1 MTRISSTIE
10 QRRRSAGQIASLVVF
25 NALIFQEVLSYTN
38 RQVTSILQTMRQP
51 DPASAFADHWQFILD
66 DINYYPVFHVAHD
79 VLLSIPASADLDRL
93 LGSLVDKARQMIRLR
108 AAFRHDLMGRVYH
121 TLLTESD
128 AKYLG
133 TYYTSVPAAT
143 FLLQLAMCP
152 VHWPNLNWND
162 LDSIARLR
170 IADLACGTGTLL
182 MAAADAMRDNYTSA
196 SAITAQEPDLDRL
209 HQVLVEDVLYGYDVL
224 PTAGHLTASSI
235 GMLAPHVPV
244 RRMNLWNL
252 DVGNPGARLGSIEFL
267 EDSTIRFTQDL
278 FGATLMPE
286 LISPTGTVADE
297 ATLPELDMCV
307 MNPPFTRSTIGN
319 LLFGS
324 VPSGERR
331 AMRQRLSA
339 MLRRPRHGRSIP
351 ANATAGLGS
360 VFVAV
365 ADARLKRGGLLAL
378 VLPKAVLSGIA
389 WRKTRALLSQDYV
402 LEAAVISHEPGRWNF
417 SDSTALSEVLVL
429 ASKRLEASNPIDELR
444 PVACINLWHVPRN
457 SWESLSLARSVRC
470 NQAPDLEG
478 GQGDLRLR
486 RGDSELGQ
494 IVSIPWGR
502 LRSKPSWLLPWAFAQ
517 ADLTRA
523 ALSLES
529 GHLVMPGSAAD
540 TVVPLRP
547 LDEIGALGPDARDV
561 SDAFDLSSA
570 ATQYTAYYGNPA
582 SQVRKIAQS
591 PNRYLVP
598 LAAPRRERTMVRPL
612 RRWQVI
618 WPRAGPLLIA
628 RRSRLNT
635 KYVASVLLEQPVLA
649 DVWWPFSIRRVHTLE
664 RQDQIPSEIDWRSY
678 KALALWLNSTL
689 GLLILLTHRVDT
701 EGAWVQFKKPL
712 LARMP
717 VLDVL
722 NITDI
727 QLDALANGYDNLC
740 QQELRPFQNMDQD
753 PVRSEVD
760 RVIGSTCGLPDVTP
774 VRNMLAREPIVC
786 LNPLV

>member
-1 MTRISSTIE
+1 MTPLSPTNE

-51 DPASAFADHWQFILD
+51 DPARAFADHWQFILD
-66 DINYYPVFHVAHD
+66 EINYYPVFHVAQD
-79 VLLSIPASADLDRL
+79 VLLSIPASSDLDRL
-93 LGSLVDKARQMIRLR
+93 LGSLVAKARQMIRLR

-143 FLLQLAMCP
+143 FLLQMAMNP
-152 VHWPNLNWND
+152 VHWPDLSWDNLDN
-162 LDSIARLR
+162 IARLR

-182 MAAADAMRDNYTSA
+182 MAAADVIRDNYTSA
-196 SAITAQEPDLDRL
+196 SVIAAQEPDLDRL

-267 EDSTIRFTQDL
+267 EDSTIHFTQDL
-278 FGATLMPE
+278 FGATRAPE
-286 LISPTGTVADE
+286 LISPTGSTVDE
-297 ATLPELDMCV
+297 ANLPDLDMCV

-324 VPSGERR
+324 VPTGERR

-339 MLRRPRHGRSIP
+339 MLRRPHRGRSIL
-351 ANATAGLGS
+351 ASATAGLGS

-365 ADARLKRGGLLAL
+365 ADAHLKPGGLLAL
-378 VLPKAVLSGIA
+378 VLPKALLSGIA
-389 WRKTRALLSQDYV
+389 WQKTRTLLSQDYV
-402 LEAAVISHEPGRWNF
+402 LEAAVISHEPGHWNF
-417 SDSTALSEVLVL
+417 SDSTALSEVLIL
-429 ASKRLEASNPIDELR
+429 ASKRAHASRLTNELR
-444 PVACINLWHVPRN
+444 PVTCVNLWHVPRN
-457 SWESLSLARSVRC
+457 SWESLSLARFIRC
-470 NQAPDLEG
+470 DHGPDLES

-494 IVSIPWGR
+494 VVSIPWGR
-502 LRSKPSWLLPWAFAQ
+502 LRNRPSWLLPWAFAQ
-517 ADLTRA
+517 AELTRV
-523 ALSLES
+523 ALNLES
-529 GHLVMPGSAAD
+529 GHLVMPGSTTD
-540 TVVPLRP
+540 RTIPLRP

-561 SDAFDLSSA
+561 SDAFDFSRTP
-570 ATQYTAYYGNPA
+570 TQYVAYYGNPA
-582 SQVRKIAQS
+582 SQVHTIAQS

-612 RRWQVI
+612 RRWQAI

-635 KYVASVLLEQPVLA
+635 KYVSCVLLEQPVLA
-649 DVWWPFSIRRVHTLE
+649 DVWWPFSIRRLSTLE
-664 RQDQIPSEIDWRSY
+664 RQEQVPSEIDSRPY
-678 KALALWLNSTL
+678 KALALWFNSTL
-689 GLLILLTHRVDT
+689 GLLILLTHREDT

-712 LARMP
+712 LAQMP

-722 NITDI
+722 NITDF
-727 QLDALANGYDNLC
+727 QLNALATGYDNLC
-740 QQELRPFQNMDQD
+740 QQELRPFQNINQD
-753 PVRSEVD
+753 PVRSEID
-760 RVIGSTCGLPDVTP
+760 QIIGDTCGLPDVTP
-774 VRNMLAREPIVC
+774 LRNMLAREPIVC